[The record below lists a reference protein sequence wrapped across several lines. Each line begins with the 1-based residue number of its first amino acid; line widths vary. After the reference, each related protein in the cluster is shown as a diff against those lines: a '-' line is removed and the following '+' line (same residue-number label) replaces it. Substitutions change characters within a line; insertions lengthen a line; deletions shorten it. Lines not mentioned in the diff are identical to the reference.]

1 MAFGETNLDN
11 QYSYIVKEEFNMK
24 IWFRVGM
31 EADITEIEMNELLI
45 YSGQVEGERDAEKA
59 HNIMES
65 IIKRAELSGETYIVA
80 DNCGLGDYDNPDEE
94 IDFLF

>member
-1 MAFGETNLDN
+1 
-11 QYSYIVKEEFNMK
+11 MK

-31 EADITEIEMNELLI
+31 EADITKEEMDELLV
-45 YSGQVEGERDAEKA
+45 YSGQKNGERNVEKA

-65 IIKRAELSGETYIVA
+65 IIKRGELSGETYIVA
-80 DNCGLGDYDNPDEE
+80 DNCGLDDYDNPDEE